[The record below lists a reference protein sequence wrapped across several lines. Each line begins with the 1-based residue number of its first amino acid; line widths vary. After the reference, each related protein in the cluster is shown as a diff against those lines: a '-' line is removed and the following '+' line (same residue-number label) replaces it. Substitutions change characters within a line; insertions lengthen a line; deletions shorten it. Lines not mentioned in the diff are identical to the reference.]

1 MKIIRIEDL
10 PLHKPNSTA
19 RGGLEYYR
27 IMEGKP
33 GDLGNFML
41 LLSATLPG
49 YYAPRHKHNFEQIR
63 FKVDDSGSHYD
74 DLGEAGKGSV
84 GYFPEGTPYGPSSSP
99 QRSQGL
105 ILQYGGPSGSGYMS
119 RAEYQEHY
127 DALCQKGTFE
137 KGIYTWL
144 DERGAK
150 HNQDGYEAVWE
161 HWSGRTLEYPKQ
173 RYRAAI
179 MMEPASFPWIADEH
193 LSGISRRLLG
203 VFGDPGTTLE
213 FIRLDPGAQMTL
225 SGRGI
230 YFVSEGSGRH
240 PSPWTKYTTF
250 FLETGESGEIEAEER
265 SEFLHIGMPDL
276 SALRRLQPDY
286 AIAAE

>member
-1 MKIIRIEDL
+1 
-10 PLHKPNSTA
+10 
-19 RGGLEYYR
+19 
-27 IMEGKP
+27 
-33 GDLGNFML
+33 ML

-49 YYAPRHKHNFEQIR
+49 YFAPRHKHNFEQIR
-63 FKVDDSGSHYD
+63 FKVDESASNYD

-99 QRSQGL
+99 ERSQGL

-127 DALCQKGTFE
+127 DVLCQNGTFK

-144 DERGAK
+144 DDSGGQHK
-150 HNQDGYEAVWE
+150 KDGYEAVWE
-161 HWSGRTLEYPKQ
+161 HWSGRTLEYPKP

-179 MMEPASFPWIADEH
+179 MMDPANVPWIADED
-193 LSGISRRLLG
+193 LQGVSRRQLG

-213 FIRLDPGAQMTL
+213 FFRLEPGARMRL
-225 SGRGI
+225 SGRSI
-230 YFVSEGSGRH
+230 YFVSEGFGTQ

-250 FLETGESGEIEAEER
+250 FLESGESGEIEAGER
-265 SEFLHIGMPDL
+265 SELLHIGMPDL
-276 SALRRLQPDY
+276 SARRRLQPDY